1 MSEPRIIKVKVHEDG
16 SLALLGYVTKF
27 RALAI
32 TQADISTITYTITDV
47 LAGSAISGHDNQSLT
62 VSAVIYDTL
71 QTVSLDAAWDLT
83 SGYNFRHVLGPTA
96 VPSVGPYQY
105 EAKITMADGGVG
117 WVKFLFEVIPTARS

>member
-1 MSEPRIIKVKVHEDG
+1 MSEPKVIEVKVHEDG

-27 RALAI
+27 RALPI
-32 TQADISTITYTITDV
+32 LQADISTITYTITDV
-47 LAGSAISGHDNQSLT
+47 VTGSAISGHDNQSLT

-71 QTVSLDAAWDLT
+71 QDSDDDASWDLV

-105 EAKITMADGGVG
+105 EAKITMTDGGVG
-117 WVKFLFEVIPTARS
+117 WVKFRFKVIPTARS